1 MPTAK
6 KRLKPDSTREDTY
19 CSVIKYKDMK
29 LPLIMLQGWF
39 NDQQECFRQ
48 FFKLLTSEEEVHLFT
63 NSAVLESVKGK
74 YRKMWTSRE
83 FESVARRYEGEHKQ
97 LGQLAHNWFSYWA
110 TCVSGAVADAGIL
123 EELLERLG
131 TVEAAHDRFKPWYYR
146 TKKVRNLNAADAAR
160 LLARYGFLEPEDRPL
175 LARGAL
181 RGAAI
186 LLNNEPAE
194 KSIEDI
200 EQEYQDESKLIALEE
215 KAAAYV
221 NDSEELARFGK
232 WKMEEG
238 ESWFCNEIHKKQFP
252 KRRLG

>member
-1 MPTAK
+1 
-6 KRLKPDSTREDTY
+6 
-19 CSVIKYKDMK
+19 
-29 LPLIMLQGWF
+29 MLQGWF
-39 NDQQECFRQ
+39 SDQQECFRL
-48 FFKLLTSEEEVHLFT
+48 FFQILTEEEQALLFT
-63 NSAVLESVKGK
+63 DRTVLKSAKDK
-74 YRKMWTSRE
+74 YKEMWTSRR
-83 FESVARRYEGEHKQ
+83 FKDVSRQQEGEHKQ

-110 TCVSGAVADAGIL
+110 TCVSGAVADAGTL

-200 EQEYQDESKLIALEE
+200 EQEYQDESKRIALEE
-215 KAAAYV
+215 KAASYI
-221 NDSEELARFGK
+221 NNSEELARFGK

-238 ESWFCNEIHKKQFP
+238 ESWFCNEVHKSLYP
-252 KRRLG
+252 ERRAG